1 MNDLVALVLAAGQ
14 SRRMKSSLSKVLHP
28 IAGRPLLHYP
38 VATALELG
46 ATRIV
51 VVTSPSNDEAIARY
65 LGAAFA
71 GVHIRTAVQAVA
83 QGTGDA
89 VRVGLSGFA
98 QSGLA
103 QSGFAQSGF
112 GREREGSVVI
122 LYGDVPLISAAELA
136 PLVYPYAGLAMATCR
151 IDDPTGYGRILRDET
166 GRAVAIR
173 EHKDLIGDAERAINE
188 INAGLYCA
196 PLAALHESIANL
208 SNDNA
213 QREYYLTDI
222 VPYFAA
228 RAPISTIPVGLDAV
242 RGVNDRV
249 QLFEAQEAM
258 NRRLLDAHRRDG
270 ASIAAGVAIDDAVRL
285 GVDVV
290 IGANC
295 QLRGRTVLGER
306 VVLDVGCVLTDVTLE
321 AGTHLPPYTVLRG
334 EAQSLS

>member
-46 ATRIV
+46 ARRVV

-65 LGAAFA
+65 LGAAFTD
-71 GVHIRTAVQAVA
+71 VHVRTAVQAVA

-89 VRVGLSGFA
+89 VRVGLGGLGPSGFE
-98 QSGLA
+98 
-103 QSGFAQSGF
+103 
-112 GREREGSVVI
+112 RERSVVI

-151 IDDPTGYGRILRDET
+151 LDDPTGYGRILRDET

-173 EHKDLIGDAERAINE
+173 EHKDLKGDAEREINE

-196 PLAALHESIANL
+196 PLAALRESIANL

-270 ASIAAGVAIDDAVRL
+270 ASIAAGVAIDDAVRI

-306 VVLDVGCVLTDVTLE
+306 VVLDVGCVLTDVVLE

-334 EAQSLS
+334 EAPSLS

>member
-65 LGAAFA
+65 LDAAFT
-71 GVHIRTAVQAVA
+71 GVHLRTAVQAVA

-89 VRVGLSGFA
+89 VRVGLA
-98 QSGLA
+98 
-103 QSGFAQSGF
+103 GF
-112 GREREGSVVI
+112 GQREREGSVVI
-122 LYGDVPLISAAELA
+122 LYGDVPLISATELA

-173 EHKDLIGDAERAINE
+173 EHKDLVGDAERAINE

-196 PLAALHESIANL
+196 PLGALRESIANL

-228 RAPISTIPVGLDAV
+228 RVPISTIPVGLDAV
-242 RGVNDRV
+242 RGVNDRL

-258 NRRLLDAHRRDG
+258 NRRLLDAHRREG
-270 ASIAAGVAIDDAVRL
+270 ASIAAGVAIDDAVRI

-306 VVLDVGCVLTDVTLE
+306 VVLDVGCVLTDVVLE

-334 EAQSLS
+334 EAPSL

>member
-14 SRRMKSSLSKVLHP
+14 SKRMKSSLSKVLHP
-28 IAGRPLLHYP
+28 IAGRPLLHYS

-46 ATRIV
+46 ATRVV
-51 VVTSPSNDEAIARY
+51 VVTSPGNDEAIARY
-65 LGAAFA
+65 LGGAFA
-71 GVHIRTAVQAVA
+71 GLHIRTAVQSVA

-89 VRVGLSGFA
+89 VRVGLA
-98 QSGLA
+98 GLGTERA
-103 QSGFAQSGF
+103 
-112 GREREGSVVI
+112 GRVVI

-136 PLVYPYAGLAMATCR
+136 PLVHPYAGLVMATCR
-151 IDDPTGYGRILRDET
+151 IDDPTGYGRILRDDA

-173 EHKDLIGDAERAINE
+173 EHKDLIGDAERAIDE

-196 PLAALHESIANL
+196 PLGALRESIANL

-228 RAPISTIPVGLDAV
+228 RAPISTVPVGLDAV

-258 NRRLLDAHRRDG
+258 NRRILDAHRRAG
-270 ASIAAGVAIDDAVRL
+270 ASIAAGVSIDDAVRI
-285 GVDVV
+285 GSDVL
-290 IGANC
+290 IAANC
-295 QLRGRTVLGER
+295 QLRGRTVLGDR
-306 VVLDVGCVLTDVTLE
+306 VVLDVGCVLTDVVLE
-321 AGTHLPPYTVLRG
+321 AGTHLAPYTVLRG
-334 EAQSLS
+334 EAPSLLGEE